1 MKIRPILI
9 IIAPLLF
16 LVSCM
21 NLNDQKIQ
29 DTPKEESLKLVYI
42 ISNNIKF
49 YDFGVLT
56 TSPELSLEIFK
67 VGKSIGKFLI
77 KNREICFLNQCAP
90 KWPAMKSFFGPVSYD
105 KLLEDILLKN
115 DIFEGIGKELIDKN
129 TIIQNFT
136 YGGERIYYERKI
148 DGIYFKN
155 KTNGV
160 TISIKDYENK

>member
-1 MKIRPILI
+1 
-9 IIAPLLF
+9 
-16 LVSCM
+16 
-21 NLNDQKIQ
+21 
-29 DTPKEESLKLVYI
+29 
-42 ISNNIKF
+42 
-49 YDFGVLT
+49 
-56 TSPELSLEIFK
+56 
-67 VGKSIGKFLI
+67 
-77 KNREICFLNQCAP
+77 
-90 KWPAMKSFFGPVSYD
+90 MKSFFGPVSYD

>member
-1 MKIRPILI
+1 MKARQILI

-16 LVSCM
+16 IVSCM
-21 NLNDQKIQ
+21 NPPDSIQ
-29 DTPKEESLKLVYI
+29 DAKKEESLKLIYI

-105 KLLEDILLKN
+105 ELLEDILLKN
-115 DIFEGIGKELIDKN
+115 DIFEGIGKELLDEN

-136 YGGERIYYERKI
+136 YGGEKIYYERKI